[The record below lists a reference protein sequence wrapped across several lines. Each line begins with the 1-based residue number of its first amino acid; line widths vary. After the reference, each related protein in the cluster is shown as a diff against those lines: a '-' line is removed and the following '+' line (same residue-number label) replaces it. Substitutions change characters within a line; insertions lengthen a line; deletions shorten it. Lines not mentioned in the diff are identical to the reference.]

1 MKDCLKMSKIEMMLK
16 PKSVW
21 GLDSTSNHIESFLSK
36 KCQRVLLNS
45 QPSEWLPV
53 QADVT

>member
-1 MKDCLKMSKIEMMLK
+1 MKDCLKMSKIEIMLK

-53 QADVT
+53 QADVS

>member
-1 MKDCLKMSKIEMMLK
+1 MKDFLKMSEIEIVLK

-21 GLDSTSNHIESFLSK
+21 GLGSTSNHIESFLSK

-45 QPSEWLPV
+45 QPSEWLHV
-53 QADVT
+53 QADVP